1 MGIRKAYAPFSKV
14 GENVATTPVE
24 GYLDVIQEAR
34 PTIATGNVDE
44 NGLWTGIKSSDREF
58 GFYSKDEA
66 IGNGGAILCPTQTGT
81 MSMVGFNDMQIA
93 IRPTNGG
100 NYKIEA
106 VMSSDGSQ
114 PYYNLNPPDAAA
126 VLRGM
131 TFSSGLNAGM
141 DNVILDSAESLTAD
155 VWNIFMIGN
164 SRLKNQARLGFRITN
179 NSGDISTIETTFLR
193 LV

>member
-1 MGIRKAYAPFSKV
+1 
-14 GENVATTPVE
+14 
-24 GYLDVIQEAR
+24 
-34 PTIATGNVDE
+34 
-44 NGLWTGIKSSDREF
+44 
-58 GFYSKDEA
+58 
-66 IGNGGAILCPTQTGT
+66 